1 MFGAMHGELWAGYD
15 PAAAGENFTGIVV
28 VERIFERQQI
38 NYIHV
43 LDVEVFDAAEGLH
56 VRRQLEFKTRSEAD
70 DVRPGQLLNNIGQF
84 RHE

>member
-1 MFGAMHGELWAGYD
+1 MLGAMHGELWAGYD
-15 PAAAGENFTGIVV
+15 PAAACEDFTVIAV

-43 LDVEVFDAAEGLH
+43 VDVEVFDAAEGLH
-56 VRRQLEFKTRSEAD
+56 VRRQLEFTTKSEAD
-70 DVRPGQLLNNIGQF
+70 DIRPGQTLNNFGQI